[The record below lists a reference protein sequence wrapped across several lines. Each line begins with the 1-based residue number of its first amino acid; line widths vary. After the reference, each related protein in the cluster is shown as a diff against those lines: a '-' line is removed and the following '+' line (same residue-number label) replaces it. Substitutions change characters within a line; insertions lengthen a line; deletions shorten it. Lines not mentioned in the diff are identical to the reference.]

1 MNGQFVDLHAAAD
14 FLGPGAVEV
23 NRYQTEITDIVRR
36 RGAFGQRI
44 KQVPATGHPS
54 RFFEQTAIPSPTA
67 AQAFVD
73 PRNIVPTSQ
82 APTRAERSVP
92 LKALVSQINYN
103 LFDVEVG
110 TQQSQFAYLQA
121 KDLADAVDG
130 ILRTHDVALWNGND
144 TSLSSPTTPQY
155 FGAMGQIDAGGNSTT
170 IATTASIVDGLK
182 STIAQMVSSSS

>member
-1 MNGQFVDLHAAAD
+1 MKAQFIDLHAAAD
-14 FLGPGAVEV
+14 FLGPGAIEV

-73 PRNIVPTSQ
+73 PRNIVATVQS
-82 APTRAERSVP
+82 PTRAERSVP

-103 LFDVEVG
+103 LFDLEVG
-110 TQQSQFAYLQA
+110 SQQSQFAYLQA
-121 KDLADAVDG
+121 KDLADAVEG

-144 TSLSSPTTPQY
+144 TSLSTPTTTQY
-155 FGAMGQIDAGGNSTT
+155 FGAAGQIAAGGNSFTVPTT
-170 IATTASIVDGLK
+170 HNLVD
-182 STIAQMVSSSS
+182 